1 MAAVVNI
8 NDLEVY
14 TFDRSK
20 CGDEFVVSLNDD
32 LFFVRGTAGALDRDA
47 AQTQKIMTSC
57 FSRFALAAGER
68 ARGPGNCVESL

>member
-1 MAAVVNI
+1 VAAVVNI

-32 LFFVRGTAGALDRDA
+32 LFFVVAGDDY
-47 AQTQKIMTSC
+47 
-57 FSRFALAAGER
+57 
-68 ARGPGNCVESL
+68 GNEHL